1 MKKRLILNALLFCVS
16 TSMVAQTSN
25 KLTLDARMQ
34 VEKHQV
40 AKRTRAAAAASAG
53 TLSAIIK
60 LDETRA
66 DKTLDALRTMGVKL
80 QGRLGQQVAA
90 AIPLDVLQ
98 QVEDMQG
105 VLRIGTGGPAPK
117 LLTDISRGEIGVS
130 DIDGTRGMVGDK
142 SYSGKGITVAL
153 LDGGFDYQHPA
164 FKDSEGRSRIKAVY
178 SPFDESGRKVTADGM
193 ELPGSVFD
201 TPEQIAALTTDFPI
215 GEHGSHTASIATG
228 TRSPQGFGGMAPD
241 ADIVLCTI
249 YSPDAS
255 DENMTID
262 RIISSKSIF
271 YGLVFLKEY
280 AKQRE
285 QPMVVSMSLGTN
297 TGSHNGKG
305 EIAEAVEAICQEGV
319 PLVISAGN
327 EGNRRLYLHKDFE
340 SDTDTLRSMIAM
352 KDQFENIEG
361 FVPKDADL
369 CMRLSLVKKEG
380 GNKWKTLWQS
390 PMLNPETGILPD
402 IISEGVPALDEGF
415 SGILRLGVSRE
426 PDQVRMKVCGMGMLQ
441 EDYFL
446 ELTIGSKQ
454 GVGLDIFN
462 AELTSEGR
470 AGFLSSMDGM
480 LQNDWATAPSCISA
494 GAYTTNTMVRSLY
507 DEPMPSID
515 EPLND
520 IAPLSSYGTGLNGV
534 HVPTI
539 CAPGI
544 NIVAAVSH
552 FNVEKDDKGNP
563 KPYRPE
569 MTWQGFP
576 YNAESGTSMAAPT
589 VAGTVALW
597 LEANPK
603 LTPAE
608 VKDIVCRSAR
618 TDTFTEAKPE
628 QFGHGKIDAKRGL
641 ELVLN
646 AGTGIREISEG
657 QLSEN
662 GTMYDLQGRPCRQP
676 RAKGIYISNG
686 KKFIIN

>member
-1 MKKRLILNALLFCVS
+1 M
-16 TSMVAQTSN
+16 
-25 KLTLDARMQ
+25 
-34 VEKHQV
+34 
-40 AKRTRAAAAASAG
+40 
-53 TLSAIIK
+53 
-60 LDETRA
+60 
-66 DKTLDALRTMGVKL
+66 
-80 QGRLGQQVAA
+80 
-90 AIPLDVLQ
+90 
-98 QVEDMQG
+98 
-105 VLRIGTGGPAPK
+105 
-117 LLTDISRGEIGVS
+117 
-130 DIDGTRGMVGDK
+130 
-142 SYSGKGITVAL
+142 
-153 LDGGFDYQHPA
+153 
-164 FKDSEGRSRIKAVY
+164 
-178 SPFDESGRKVTADGM
+178 
-193 ELPGSVFD
+193 
-201 TPEQIAALTTDFPI
+201 
-215 GEHGSHTASIATG
+215 
-228 TRSPQGFGGMAPD
+228 
-241 ADIVLCTI
+241 
-249 YSPDAS
+249 
-255 DENMTID
+255 
-262 RIISSKSIF
+262 
-271 YGLVFLKEY
+271 
-280 AKQRE
+280 
-285 QPMVVSMSLGTN
+285 
-297 TGSHNGKG
+297 
-305 EIAEAVEAICQEGV
+305 
-319 PLVISAGN
+319 VISAGN

-480 LQNDWATAPSCISA
+480 LQNDWATAPSCISV

-563 KPYRPE
+563 KPYRPD

-589 VAGTVALW
+589 VAGTIALW

-618 TDTFTEAKPE
+618 TDAFTEAKPA
-628 QFGHGKIDAKRGL
+628 QFGHGMIDAKRGL
-641 ELVLN
+641 EMVLN

-657 QLSEN
+657 QWNEN
-662 GTMYDLQGRPCRQP
+662 ATMYDLQGRPCRQP

-686 KKFIIN
+686 KKVIIK